1 MQLRFKKQQYQAEAT
16 NSLVDV
22 FAGQQ
27 KGNRKEVVG
36 RSGFFVEEIFSNK
49 KLTLDDVD
57 ILQNIQEVQKRN
69 NLNISKKLEKAVEV
83 PNLTVEMETG
93 TGKTYVYTKMMFE
106 MNRKY
111 GWNKFIIMV
120 PSVAIREGV
129 YKSLKITTD
138 HFQEEYGK
146 KLKFFI
152 YNTKNKSNLVNIK
165 SFASS
170 SSIEVIVMNY
180 QAFGRRGKDHLKM
193 FQELDVLQSKK
204 PIDVIKRAR
213 PILIIDEPQKFG
225 PAAED
230 TLKEFSPLFI
240 TRFSATHKNDYNK
253 VYRLDAID
261 AYNEKLVKKIKV
273 IGIDVD
279 SATGANSFLFLD
291 KINIFKNKYPTASIH
306 LEIEVKGVQGIKK
319 SIKTFKEGDNL
330 FEHSGLEQYRGYVI
344 KEINGYKNIVSF
356 TNGVE
361 IGVGQVHGD
370 VDEKHLRRIQIRE
383 TIKSHIEKEREL
395 FKKGIKVLSLFFID
409 EVAKYREYNEAG
421 NKVKSEYEKIFE
433 EEYKNIISKRELFDK
448 EYGQYLDKFEVNDIH
463 NGYFSIDKKGRAVD
477 SKEVRGNGSDDVD
490 AYDLIMKHKEKLLS
504 FDEPTRFIFSHSAL
518 REGWDNP
525 NIFQICTLKHSQ
537 TTIGKRQEIGRGLR
551 ISVDNNGNRMDESV
565 LGAEFFD
572 INNLTVVASESYE
585 NFAKTLQKEIFES
598 LSDRPVELTLD
609 VLINKVLKNE
619 EGKEF
624 RIDNKTATKIIL
636 SFTKNGY
643 INSDFKVTEN
653 FIEAVEKKE
662 VELIDEIKGFE
673 NDFLKMIQKI
683 YYNESFSGSENQLN
697 ENIPKELKTNSN
709 FAKKE
714 FQDLWNKIK
723 VKTAY
728 TVDFDDNE
736 LIKKSIQSIDKNLV
750 IKKINIVITEGE
762 QKDKMNSEDLNLGS
776 NLISIA
782 KERELIEK
790 IETDIK
796 YDLVGKIANEAI
808 LTRDVAVKILK
819 GINKNSFAKFKA
831 NPEDFITKV
840 VKLIQ
845 EQKAVTLI
853 NQIKYSKTKQEY
865 TDDIFTINNFSGS
878 LEKNVLE
885 VKKHVYDYVKTDS
898 DVERKF
904 AKDMENENDIMIYAK
919 LPHKFKIP
927 TPVGSYNPDWAIVF
941 NTKKIKYIYF
951 IAETKGSM
959 ATLQLKGSED
969 LKIQYARKHF
979 KLLEKDN
986 IKYDVIDNYD
996 SLVNKLMK

>member
-1 MQLRFKKQQYQAEAT
+1 
-16 NSLVDV
+16 
-22 FAGQQ
+22 
-27 KGNRKEVVG
+27 
-36 RSGFFVEEIFSNK
+36 
-49 KLTLDDVD
+49 
-57 ILQNIQEVQKRN
+57 
-69 NLNISKKLEKAVEV
+69 
-83 PNLTVEMETG
+83 
-93 TGKTYVYTKMMFE
+93 
-106 MNRKY
+106 
-111 GWNKFIIMV
+111 
-120 PSVAIREGV
+120 
-129 YKSLKITTD
+129 
-138 HFQEEYGK
+138 
-146 KLKFFI
+146 
-152 YNTKNKSNLVNIK
+152 
-165 SFASS
+165 
-170 SSIEVIVMNY
+170 
-180 QAFGRRGKDHLKM
+180 
-193 FQELDVLQSKK
+193 
-204 PIDVIKRAR
+204 
-213 PILIIDEPQKFG
+213 
-225 PAAED
+225 
-230 TLKEFSPLFI
+230 
-240 TRFSATHKNDYNK
+240 
-253 VYRLDAID
+253 
-261 AYNEKLVKKIKV
+261 
-273 IGIDVD
+273 
-279 SATGANSFLFLD
+279 
-291 KINIFKNKYPTASIH
+291 
-306 LEIEVKGVQGIKK
+306 
-319 SIKTFKEGDNL
+319 
-330 FEHSGLEQYRGYVI
+330 
-344 KEINGYKNIVSF
+344 
-356 TNGVE
+356 
-361 IGVGQVHGD
+361 
-370 VDEKHLRRIQIRE
+370 
-383 TIKSHIEKEREL
+383 
-395 FKKGIKVLSLFFID
+395 
-409 EVAKYREYNEAG
+409 
-421 NKVKSEYEKIFE
+421 
-433 EEYKNIISKRELFDK
+433 
-448 EYGQYLDKFEVNDIH
+448 
-463 NGYFSIDKKGRAVD
+463 
-477 SKEVRGNGSDDVD
+477 
-490 AYDLIMKHKEKLLS
+490 
-504 FDEPTRFIFSHSAL
+504 
-518 REGWDNP
+518 
-525 NIFQICTLKHSQ
+525 
-537 TTIGKRQEIGRGLR
+537 
-551 ISVDNNGNRMDESV
+551 
-565 LGAEFFD
+565 
-572 INNLTVVASESYE
+572 
-585 NFAKTLQKEIFES
+585 
-598 LSDRPVELTLD
+598 
-609 VLINKVLKNE
+609 
-619 EGKEF
+619 
-624 RIDNKTATKIIL
+624 
-636 SFTKNGY
+636 
-643 INSDFKVTEN
+643 
-653 FIEAVEKKE
+653 
-662 VELIDEIKGFE
+662 
-673 NDFLKMIQKI
+673 MIQKI